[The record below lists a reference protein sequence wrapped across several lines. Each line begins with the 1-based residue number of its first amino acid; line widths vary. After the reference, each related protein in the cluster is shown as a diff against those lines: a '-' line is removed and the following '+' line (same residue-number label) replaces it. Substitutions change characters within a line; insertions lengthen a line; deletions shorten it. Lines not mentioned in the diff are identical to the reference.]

1 MTTAKRTGRRRA
13 DSSLARHRFAP
24 WRTHREPVRAGHKE
38 APLAGSPGPA
48 SSSSCNS
55 SARFEVVD
63 GDYEN
68 HHRLLSIITST
79 KPAKTTIAAATAA
92 TPSTTPITAT
102 TATDTASPSTIRRLK
117 TQANQ
122 RRARLP
128 IVALIVFVVSVVACY
143 CSLPSVQI
151 TVSAHSLHRSNNAA
165 NYHQA
170 NNQNDNSQFY
180 MAAASQGMLAQAS
193 SPSQF
198 SSASNSNYVRL
209 MQQQQAY
216 MQQQCPVLASI
227 NPRIVGMQQSSVAAG
242 NGAGAGPSSSAA
254 PFNSQS
260 PPINLQQVGGH
271 CPVTKE
277 GMLNVHIICHTHLDT
292 GWVETFDHYYYG
304 YVESIINS
312 VVKSL
317 YDNPRRRFIFVETA
331 FFMRWWR
338 DQNEFMRQ
346 RFRKLVTN
354 GQMEFISGGW
364 SMNDEAVS
372 HYTAIIDQMTLG
384 HKTLHR
390 LFGQCGGIPKIG
402 WQIDPFGHSREYA
415 SLLAQMGFDGL
426 FLGRIDFQ
434 DKIFRQNMQSMEFVW
449 KASPSLGAYKTDL
462 FTSILPNTYSPPD
475 QFCFDLNC
483 NDEQLNKY
491 NIQHKAA
498 QFVSMM
504 MKQAEFY
511 ATNHT
516 LVTMGMDFHYR
527 DANKWYTNL
536 DILIDEI
543 QSNPQRYKVNLV
555 YSTPSCYLKN
565 IHKQSHVS
573 WPVKLDDFF
582 PYADAHNSY
591 WTGYYTSRPGLKY
604 QIVLG
609 NNFLQAAKQLS
620 VLANPQTNQDAVNE
634 LEPLQETLGILQHH
648 DAVTG
653 TCKQFVN
660 DDYSR
665 MLAHAMKKAHH
676 SLVTSVAKIIEHNNE
691 QRQAQQQQPM
701 SPIDTFI
708 MKGEHIFCSSLNASH
723 CQISEKLDRFE
734 KLLIH
739 VYNPASHTVQHYVQ
753 IPVRDGRY
761 LVREST
767 GTGLV
772 VASQQT
778 PIPPAVLRLTSIES
792 RQDYGVIDP
801 EVSKELMFAAIL
813 PPLTMATYIIE
824 KTIGGSQALSAAS
837 SSFLPSRQPMGVN
850 QFQNHHSNTNNLQR
864 RDTVAGHQLTA
875 QGDFLF
881 GNSRISGIIDQ
892 HTGLLKGVQF
902 ADGRRLPL
910 RQNFYYYD
918 ADGKYRPEK
927 NSGAYIFNPTD
938 RGAQRISPKA
948 EIEIIRGPV
957 VEEVHQVFSPWCSQV
972 IRIYKHS
979 DYMEFHWLVG
989 PIPIQADINNPNIQA
1004 GSMNPNSANYNPIS
1018 DNGREVV
1025 SLYETDMKTNGTF
1038 FTDSN
1043 GRETIRRLRDHRSDF
1058 RLFTSE
1064 HTASNYYPIT
1074 SWIFIRDYDRN
1085 LQLSILPDRPQG
1097 GSSIHD
1103 GQVELM
1109 LHRRLLQD
1117 DGLGVEEPLNEPGID
1132 RRGLIIRGKH
1142 YMLIGPID
1150 SVIRSTRQLSKQLHL
1165 HPVQWFQA
1173 PPVAMN
1179 LGLPPVSSSNNGLVL
1194 PSAGTTSGLANN
1206 GEILANSATGTTLSS
1221 NSMMNRFKFSGLRD
1235 YLPKMVN
1242 LLTLESWDPETVLIR
1257 LEHIFEINED
1267 ADYSRP
1273 IQLSLRRMFRNF
1285 KVVKVREM
1293 TLDALQDIELA
1304 RTNRLRFQTSTN
1316 PYKNYTDELGDFVN
1330 MDYVS
1335 HLIDNSPAGEDLFI
1349 VELRPMEIRTF
1360 LVQINYI

>member
-1 MTTAKRTGRRRA
+1 MHRNPNQDESGNQEEEASQSERRVEPELGQS
-13 DSSLARHRFAP
+13 SSLGLFAMTRRPGGQLDGHLLVVAGSELAQPTGPSNQAGRALQLPASSLVKQAKQQTRTLTSSPNKAKLARLQLLLLLGAAAIILSSLNTSFAP
-24 WRTHREPVRAGHKE
+24 LSSRLVAGQ
-38 APLAGSPGPA
+38 PSLIDRLNFSAGQNSPAFQQPAGPMNQFYLPAVAPA
-48 SSSSCNS
+48 SSSSSGS
-55 SARFEVVD
+55 S
-63 GDYEN
+63 
-68 HHRLLSIITST
+68 SS
-79 KPAKTTIAAATAA
+79 
-92 TPSTTPITAT
+92 
-102 TATDTASPSTIRRLK
+102 
-117 TQANQ
+117 QAPN
-122 RRARLP
+122 L
-128 IVALIVFVVSVVACY
+128 
-143 CSLPSVQI
+143 
-151 TVSAHSLHRSNNAA
+151 
-165 NYHQA
+165 
-170 NNQNDNSQFY
+170 
-180 MAAASQGMLAQAS
+180 AASS
-193 SPSQF
+193 
-198 SSASNSNYVRL
+198 SNYAWL

-216 MQQQCPVLASI
+216 MQAQCPVLASS
-227 NPRIVGMQQSSVAAG
+227 NPRIMGMQQQPMAG
-242 NGAGAGPSSSAA
+242 SGPSQGQTHAPYGQAA
-254 PFNSQS
+254 PPVSMEH
-260 PPINLQQVGGH
+260 VGGN
-271 CPVTKE
+271 CPATKE

-292 GWVETFDHYYYG
+292 GWVETFDQYYYG
-304 YVESIINS
+304 FVETIINS

-317 YDNPRRRFIFVETA
+317 LENPRRRFIFVETS

-338 DQNEFMRQ
+338 DQHEYMRS
-346 RFRKLVTN
+346 RFKKLVTN

-372 HYTAIIDQMTLG
+372 HYSAVIDQMTLG
-384 HKTLHR
+384 HKSLYR

-415 SLLAQMGFDGL
+415 SLLSQMGFDGL

-449 KASPSLGAYKTDL
+449 KSSPSLGAYKTDL
-462 FTSILPNTYSPPD
+462 FTCILPNTYSPPE
-475 QFCFDLNC
+475 QFCFDVNC
-483 NDEQLNKY
+483 NDEQLNRY

-498 QFVSMM
+498 HFALMM
-504 MKQAEFY
+504 MKQAESY

-536 DILIDEI
+536 DLLIDEI
-543 QSNPQRYKVNLV
+543 QANPQKYKINLV

-565 IHKQSHVS
+565 IHKQSHVT

-591 WTGYYTSRPGLKY
+591 WVGYFTSRPGLKY
-604 QIVLG
+604 QIVMG

-620 VLANPQTNQDAVNE
+620 VLANPLTNQDAVNE

-676 SLVTSVAKIIEHNNE
+676 SLVTSVAKIIEHNNN
-691 QRQAQQQQPM
+691 QRQAAGQQQQM

-739 VYNPASHTVQHYVQ
+739 AYNPASHTVQHYVQ

-761 LVREST
+761 LVRESS
-767 GTGLV
+767 GSAV
-772 VASQQT
+772 IVSQQI
-778 PIPPAVLRLTSIES
+778 PIPPSVLRLTSIES
-792 RQDYGVIDP
+792 RQDQGVIDP
-801 EVSKELMFAAIL
+801 EVSKEFIFAAIL

-824 KTIGGSQALSAAS
+824 KVSGGGSMGSASVQNPTHSYSAAELRKQS
-837 SSFLPSRQPMGVN
+837 AGFGANQMSPLPRLVFPQQPSNNNIVRRESLGG
-850 QFQNHHSNTNNLQR
+850 QN
-864 RDTVAGHQLTA
+864 
-875 QGDFLF
+875 GDYIF

-892 HTGLLKGVQF
+892 HTGLLKAIQF
-902 ADGRRLPL
+902 SDGRRLPFK
-910 RQNFYYYD
+910 QNFYYYD

-927 NSGAYIFNPTD
+927 NSGAYIFNPSD
-938 RGAQRISPKA
+938 RGAQKVSPKA
-948 EIEIIRGPV
+948 DIEIIRGPV

-979 DYMEFHWLVG
+979 DFIEFHWLVG
-989 PIPIQADINNPNIQA
+989 PIPIQADLNNPNLQQNGA
-1004 GSMNPNSANYNPIS
+1004 YNPIS
-1018 DNGREVV
+1018 DNGREIV

-1043 GRETIRRLRDHRSDF
+1043 GRETIRRLRDHRSDY
-1058 RLFTSE
+1058 RLYTSE

-1074 SWIFIRDYDRN
+1074 SWIFVRDYDRN

-1097 GSSIHD
+1097 GSSLHD

-1142 YMLIGPID
+1142 YLLIGPID
-1150 SVIRSTRQLSKQLHL
+1150 SVIRSTRQLSKQLHM
-1165 HPVQWFQA
+1165 HPIQWFQA
-1173 PPVAMN
+1173 PPATMN
-1179 LGLPPVSSSNNGLVL
+1179 LVPAAPLNGAVLSSAGAHLSGLESGTQAAMSSS
-1194 PSAGTTSGLANN
+1194 
-1206 GEILANSATGTTLSS
+1206 
-1221 NSMMNRFKFSGLRD
+1221 SMQNRFKFNGLRD
-1235 YLPKMVN
+1235 YLPKMIN
-1242 LLTLESWDPETVLIR
+1242 LLSLESWDQENVLIR

-1273 IQLSLRRMFRNF
+1273 VQVSLKRMFRNF

-1293 TLDALQDIELA
+1293 TLDALQDVELA

-1335 HLIDNSPAGEDLFI
+1335 HLIEGAQNGEDLFI
-1349 VELRPMEIRTF
+1349 IELRPMDIRTF
-1360 LVQINYI
+1360 LVQIQYI

>member
-1 MTTAKRTGRRRA
+1 MAPDTKPGLAPAGA
-13 DSSLARHRFAP
+13 LLLMAASLVLLVSSTPPVDGQSLLDRFNYSS
-24 WRTHREPVRAGHKE
+24 
-38 APLAGSPGPA
+38 AGSPQA
-48 SSSSCNS
+48 
-55 SARFEVVD
+55 FQ
-63 GDYEN
+63 
-68 HHRLLSIITST
+68 L
-79 KPAKTTIAAATAA
+79 
-92 TPSTTPITAT
+92 
-102 TATDTASPSTIRRLK
+102 ASPSS
-117 TQANQ
+117 QQ
-122 RRARLP
+122 QQFYLP
-128 IVALIVFVVSVVACY
+128 
-143 CSLPSVQI
+143 
-151 TVSAHSLHRSNNAA
+151 NAA
-165 NYHQA
+165 AQT
-170 NNQNDNSQFY
+170 
-180 MAAASQGMLAQAS
+180 MAATSTNQQASFGPSAS
-193 SPSQF
+193 SPS
-198 SSASNSNYVRL
+198 NNYARM
-209 MQQQQAY
+209 MQQQQTY
-216 MQQQCPVLASI
+216 MQQHCPILASA
-227 NPRIVGMQQSSVAAG
+227 NPKMMGMQQSQTTG
-242 NGAGAGPSSSAA
+242 
-254 PFNSQS
+254 PFNQ
-260 PPINLQQVGGH
+260 PPIQLEQVGGN
-271 CPVTKE
+271 CPATRE

-292 GWVETFDHYYYG
+292 GWVETFDQYYYG
-304 YVESIINS
+304 YVETIINS

-317 YDNPRRRFIFVETA
+317 LENPRRRFIFVETS

-338 DQNEFMRQ
+338 DQNEYMRS
-346 RFRKLVTN
+346 RFKKLVTN

-372 HYTAIIDQMTLG
+372 HYSAVIDQMTLG
-384 HKTLHR
+384 HKSLYR

-415 SLLAQMGFDGL
+415 SLLSQMGFDGL

-449 KASPSLGAYKTDL
+449 KSSPSLGAHKTDL
-462 FTSILPNTYSPPD
+462 FTGILPNTYSPPE
-475 QFCFDLNC
+475 QFCFDVNC

-498 QFVSMM
+498 HFANMM
-504 MKQAEFY
+504 MKQSEFY

-516 LVTMGMDFHYR
+516 IVTMGMDFHYR

-536 DILIDEI
+536 DLLIDEI
-543 QSNPQRYKVNLV
+543 QSNPHRYRINLV

-565 IHKQSHVS
+565 IHKQAQVS

-591 WTGYYTSRPGLKY
+591 WTGYFTSRPGLKY
-604 QIVLG
+604 QIVMG

-620 VLANPQTNQDAVNE
+620 VLANPVNNQDAVNE

-676 SLVTSVAKIIEHNNE
+676 SLVTSVAKIIEHNYN
-691 QRQAQQQQPM
+691 QRLAVGQQQQM
-701 SPIDTFI
+701 TPIDTFI

-739 VYNPASHTVQHYVQ
+739 AYNPASHTVQHYVQ

-761 LVREST
+761 IVRESS
-767 GTGLV
+767 GSAMAI
-772 VASQQT
+772 ASQQL
-778 PIPPAVLRLTSIES
+778 PIPPSVLRLTSIES

-801 EVSKELMFAAIL
+801 DVSKEFIFAAIL
-813 PPLTMATYIIE
+813 PPLTMATYIVE
-824 KTIGGSQALSAAS
+824 KLPSPLGSPTGALLMPSAS
-837 SSFLPSRQPMGVN
+837 SYSGYAAPSGRQSTGSISSLLPRSQQQQATPP
-850 QFQNHHSNTNNLQR
+850 NNNNVIMR
-864 RDTVAGHQLTA
+864 RELLAGSPGAPLG
-875 QGDFLF
+875 GDVIF

-892 HTGLLKGVQF
+892 HTGMLKAIQF
-902 ADGRRLPL
+902 ADGRRLPFK
-910 RQNFYYYD
+910 QNFYYYD

-927 NSGAYIFNPTD
+927 NSGAYIFNPSD
-938 RGAQRISPKA
+938 RGAQRVAAKA
-948 EIEIIRGPV
+948 DIEIVRGPV

-979 DYMEFHWLVG
+979 DYIEFHWLVG
-989 PIPIQADINNPNIQA
+989 PIPIGSDLNNPNLQSGA
-1004 GSMNPNSANYNPIS
+1004 YNPIQ
-1018 DNGREVV
+1018 DNGREIV

-1043 GRETIRRLRDHRSDF
+1043 GRETIRRLRDHRSDY
-1058 RLFTSE
+1058 RLYTSE

-1097 GSSIHD
+1097 GSSLHD

-1142 YMLIGPID
+1142 YLLVGPID
-1150 SVIRSTRQLSKQLHL
+1150 SVIRSTRQLSKQLHM
-1165 HPVQWFQA
+1165 HPIQWFQA
-1173 PPVAMN
+1173 PPTNMN
-1179 LGLPPVSSSNNGLVL
+1179 LGLPSLSSGNGLL
-1194 PSAGTTSGLANN
+1194 PSAGASSASASIG
-1206 GEILANSATGTTLSS
+1206 GEPAGNFGALSS

-1235 YLPKMVN
+1235 YLPKMIN
-1242 LLTLESWDPETVLIR
+1242 LLSLESWDQENVLIR

-1267 ADYSRP
+1267 ADCSRP
-1273 IQLSLRRMFRNF
+1273 VQVSLRRMFRNF
-1285 KVVKVREM
+1285 KVVKAREM
-1293 TLDALQDIELA
+1293 TLDALQDVEVA

-1335 HLIDNSPAGEDLFI
+1335 HLIESVPPGEDLFI

-1360 LVQINYI
+1360 LVQIHYI

>member
-1 MTTAKRTGRRRA
+1 MSRTNNKIGPQKVHYGGPVAPPQLIREAHFSTRA
-13 DSSLARHRFAP
+13 PHRPLSNLLIFRAPSFTVQIKPLLLIAISL
-24 WRTHREPVRAGHKE
+24 VI
-38 APLAGSPGPA
+38 APLLLTLTTTSPFVA
-48 SSSSCNS
+48 SQSLVD
-55 SARFEVVD
+55 RFN
-63 GDYEN
+63 Y
-68 HHRLLSIITST
+68 S
-79 KPAKTTIAAATAA
+79 
-92 TPSTTPITAT
+92 
-102 TATDTASPSTIRRLK
+102 
-117 TQANQ
+117 ANQ
-122 RRARLP
+122 
-128 IVALIVFVVSVVACY
+128 
-143 CSLPSVQI
+143 
-151 TVSAHSLHRSNNAA
+151 
-165 NYHQA
+165 QA
-170 NNQNDNSQFY
+170 TLQQ
-180 MAAASQGMLAQAS
+180 AQAS
-193 SPSQF
+193 TNNQFYLPNPAAQVSQAASSPAQSF
-198 SSASNSNYVRL
+198 GTSNYARL

-216 MQQQCPVLASI
+216 MQQHCPVLASS
-227 NPRIVGMQQSSVAAG
+227 NPRIVGMQQQPPALSA
-242 NGAGAGPSSSAA
+242 NMYGPY
-254 PFNSQS
+254 NTQ
-260 PPINLQQVGGH
+260 PPINMEQVGGN
-271 CPVTKE
+271 CPITKE

-292 GWVETFDHYYYG
+292 GWVETFDQYYYG
-304 YVESIINS
+304 YVETIINS

-317 YDNPRRRFIFVETA
+317 LENPRRRFIFVETS

-338 DQNEFMRQ
+338 DQNEYMRS

-372 HYTAIIDQMTLG
+372 HYSAVIDQMTLG
-384 HKTLHR
+384 HKSLYR

-449 KASPSLGAYKTDL
+449 KSSPSLGAYKTDL
-462 FTSILPNTYSPPD
+462 FTGILPNTYSPPE
-475 QFCFDLNC
+475 QFCFDINC

-498 QFVSMM
+498 HFAAMM
-504 MKQAEFY
+504 IKQSEFY

-516 LVTMGMDFHYR
+516 IVTMGMDFHYR

-536 DILIDEI
+536 DMLIDEI
-543 QSNPQRYKVNLV
+543 QSNPQRYKINLV

-565 IHKQSHVS
+565 IHKQSYVS

-591 WTGYYTSRPGLKY
+591 WTGYFTSRPGLKY
-604 QIVLG
+604 QIVMG

-620 VLANPQTNQDAVNE
+620 VLANPATNQDAVNE

-676 SLVTSVAKIIEHNNE
+676 SLVTSVAKIIEHNNG
-691 QRQAQQQQPM
+691 QRQTAGQQM
-701 SPIDTFI
+701 SPIDSFI

-739 VYNPASHTVQHYVQ
+739 AYNPASHTVQHYVQ

-761 LVREST
+761 VVRESS
-767 GTGLV
+767 GSGMAI
-772 VASQQT
+772 ASQQI
-778 PIPPAVLRLTSIES
+778 PIPPSVLRLTSIES

-801 EVSKELMFAAIL
+801 EVSKEFIFAAIL

-824 KTIGGSQALSAAS
+824 KFSSGGVAGTSPTAALLLPTGSSQNTLYAS
-837 SSFLPSRQPMGVN
+837 SPTGPRPAGAVSSLLPRLQAHQPNNNNIVRRELLGSA
-850 QFQNHHSNTNNLQR
+850 QNDLI
-864 RDTVAGHQLTA
+864 
-875 QGDFLF
+875 F
-881 GNSRISGIIDQ
+881 GNARISGIIDQ
-892 HTGLLKGVQF
+892 NTGLLKAIQF
-902 ADGRRLPL
+902 ADGRRLPFK
-910 RQNFYYYD
+910 QNFYYYD

-927 NSGAYIFNPTD
+927 NSGAYIFNPSD
-938 RGAQRISPKA
+938 RGAQRVAPKA
-948 EIEIIRGPV
+948 DIEVVRGPV

-979 DYMEFHWLVG
+979 DYIEFHWLVG
-989 PIPIQADINNPNIQA
+989 PIPIQADLNNPNLRNGA
-1004 GSMNPNSANYNPIS
+1004 YNPIS
-1018 DNGREVV
+1018 DNGREIV

-1043 GRETIRRLRDHRSDF
+1043 GRETIRRLRDHRSDY

-1097 GSSIHD
+1097 GSSLRD
-1103 GQVELM
+1103 GQLELM

-1142 YMLIGPID
+1142 YLLIGPID
-1150 SVIRSTRQLSKQLHL
+1150 SVIRSTRQLSKQLHM
-1165 HPVQWFQA
+1165 HPIQWFQA
-1173 PPVAMN
+1173 PPVTMN
-1179 LGLPPVSSSNNGLVL
+1179 LGLPPFSSGALL
-1194 PSAGTTSGLANN
+1194 PSAGASSASASIG
-1206 GEILANSATGTTLSS
+1206 GEPAGNFGALSS

-1235 YLPKMVN
+1235 YLPKMIN
-1242 LLTLESWDPETVLIR
+1242 LLSLESWDQENVLIR

-1267 ADYSRP
+1267 ADCSRP
-1273 IQLSLRRMFRNF
+1273 VQVSLRRMFRNF
-1285 KVVKVREM
+1285 KIIKVREM
-1293 TLDALQDIELA
+1293 TLDALQDVEVA

-1335 HLIDNSPAGEDLFI
+1335 HLIESAPAGEDLFI

-1360 LVQINYI
+1360 LVQIHYI

>member
-1 MTTAKRTGRRRA
+1 M
-13 DSSLARHRFAP
+13 SSHLLGGPSEAAP
-24 WRTHREPVRAGHKE
+24 
-38 APLAGSPGPA
+38 
-48 SSSSCNS
+48 SSSSRS
-55 SARFEVVD
+55 KMK
-63 GDYEN
+63 
-68 HHRLLSIITST
+68 RLPAAQIKRPTSGRHQVFPNQLNKLTAEATLRT
-79 KPAKTTIAAATAA
+79 KPAPSEQVQQQKPTNQNRAASVLHKLSTSFIITLIAII
-92 TPSTTPITAT
+92 SSELVSGSSLI
-102 TATDTASPSTIRRLK
+102 DRFNFS
-117 TQANQ
+117 ANQ
-122 RRARLP
+122 AAFQSNSNQFYLP
-128 IVALIVFVVSVVACY
+128 TQSLGSSVV
-143 CSLPSVQI
+143 PVG
-151 TVSAHSLHRSNNAA
+151 
-165 NYHQA
+165 
-170 NNQNDNSQFY
+170 
-180 MAAASQGMLAQAS
+180 AAASSPGASVYGSGAS
-193 SPSQF
+193 SGQLS
-198 SSASNSNYVRL
+198 SNYARL
-209 MQQQQAY
+209 MQQQQVL
-216 MQQQCPVLASI
+216 MQAQCPVLASA
-227 NPRIVGMQQSSVAAG
+227 NPRIMGMQQSSANIMGAPHYG
-242 NGAGAGPSSSAA
+242 AQLPSLNGE
-254 PFNSQS
+254 
-260 PPINLQQVGGH
+260 QVGGN
-271 CPVTKE
+271 CPATKE
-277 GMLNVHIICHTHLDT
+277 GLLNVHIICHTHLDT
-292 GWVETFDHYYYG
+292 GWVETFDQYYYG
-304 YVESIINS
+304 YVETIINS

-317 YDNPRRRFIFVETA
+317 LENPRRRFIFVETS

-338 DQNEFMRQ
+338 DQNEFMRSK
-346 RFRKLVTN
+346 FKKLVSN

-372 HYTAIIDQMTLG
+372 HYSAVIDQMTLG
-384 HKTLHR
+384 HKNLYR

-415 SLLAQMGFDGL
+415 SLLSQMGFDGL

-449 KASPSLGAYKTDL
+449 KSSPSLGAYKTDL
-462 FTSILPNTYSPPD
+462 FTCILPNTYSPPE
-475 QFCFDLNC
+475 QFCFDVNC

-498 QFVSMM
+498 HFALMM
-504 MKQAEFY
+504 MKQAESY

-536 DILIDEI
+536 DLLVDEI
-543 QSNPQRYKVNLV
+543 QSNPQKYKINLV

-565 IHKQSHVS
+565 IHKQSHVT

-591 WTGYYTSRPGLKY
+591 WTGYFTSRPGLKY
-604 QIVLG
+604 QIVMG

-620 VLANPQTNQDAVNE
+620 VLANPVTNQDAVNE

-676 SLVTSVAKIIEHNNE
+676 SLVTSVAKIIEHNNQ
-691 QRQAQQQQPM
+691 QRQAAGQQQQM

-739 VYNPASHTVQHYVQ
+739 AYNPASHTVQHYVQ

-761 LVREST
+761 LVRESS
-767 GTGLV
+767 GSAV
-772 VASQQT
+772 IASQQT
-778 PIPPAVLRLTSIES
+778 PIPPSVLRLTSIES

-801 EVSKELMFAAIL
+801 EVSKEFIFAAIL

-824 KTIGGSQALSAAS
+824 KVQPMTGGGSSLMSAQSSPAATYLQSRMGSLSSQSSQLSSAS
-837 SSFLPSRQPMGVN
+837 NSLLPRLVPAQP
-850 QFQNHHSNTNNLQR
+850 NNNNIVR
-864 RDTVAGHQLTA
+864 REILNPGG
-875 QGDFLF
+875 GDFIF

-892 HTGLLKGVQF
+892 NSGLLKAIQF
-902 ADGRRLPL
+902 ADGRRLPFK
-910 RQNFYYYD
+910 QNFYFYD

-927 NSGAYIFNPTD
+927 NSGAYIFNPSD
-938 RGAQRISPKA
+938 RGAQRVSPKA
-948 EIEIIRGPV
+948 EVEIVRGPV
-957 VEEVHQVFSPWCSQV
+957 VEEVHQVFSSWCSQV

-979 DYMEFHWLVG
+979 DYIEFHWLVG
-989 PIPIQADINNPNIQA
+989 PIPIQADLNSPNMQQQNGA
-1004 GSMNPNSANYNPIS
+1004 YGLIS
-1018 DNGREVV
+1018 DNGREIV

-1043 GRETIRRLRDHRSDF
+1043 GRETIRRLRDHRSDY

-1097 GSSIHD
+1097 GSSLHD
-1103 GQVELM
+1103 GQLELM

-1142 YMLIGPID
+1142 YLLIGPID
-1150 SVIRSTRQLSKQLHL
+1150 SVIRSTRQLSKQLHM
-1165 HPVQWFQA
+1165 HPIQWFQA
-1173 PPVAMN
+1173 PPTNMN
-1179 LGLPPVSSSNNGLVL
+1179 LGQMPLQAGAVLSSAGAHPSAASSDSAAMAAMSSS
-1194 PSAGTTSGLANN
+1194 
-1206 GEILANSATGTTLSS
+1206 
-1221 NSMMNRFKFSGLRD
+1221 SMASRFKYNGLRD

-1242 LLTLESWDPETVLIR
+1242 LLSLESWDQDNVLIR

-1273 IQLSLRRMFRNF
+1273 VQVSLRRMFKNF
-1285 KVVKVREM
+1285 RIVKVREM
-1293 TLDALQDIELA
+1293 TLDALQDVELA

-1316 PYKNYTDELGDFVN
+1316 PYKNYTDELGDFIN
-1330 MDYVS
+1330 TDYVS
-1335 HLIDNSPAGEDLFI
+1335 HLIEGSQTTDDLFI

-1360 LVQINYI
+1360 LVQIHYN

>member
-1 MTTAKRTGRRRA
+1 MKPSNRFKQRPQQQVAAARVSSSAATSASNKLSQRPIQNNSSRRR
-13 DSSLARHRFAP
+13 R
-24 WRTHREPVRAGHKE
+24 
-38 APLAGSPGPA
+38 
-48 SSSSCNS
+48 SSSTNNNDDDYSFCCQ
-55 SARFEVVD
+55 ARNRSPLLMATSRSLLGLVTIPLLLISLLPNGNIQAV
-63 GDYEN
+63 YSQSLIPQASN
-68 HHRLLSIITST
+68 IHHQLRSI
-79 KPAKTTIAAATAA
+79 
-92 TPSTTPITAT
+92 
-102 TATDTASPSTIRRLK
+102 
-117 TQANQ
+117 N
-122 RRARLP
+122 
-128 IVALIVFVVSVVACY
+128 
-143 CSLPSVQI
+143 PSVQ
-151 TVSAHSLHRSNNAA
+151 SSQHLNLNSNNA
-165 NYHQA
+165 NSPLQPNHFNPPQA
-170 NNQNDNSQFY
+170 QVMQ
-180 MAAASQGMLAQAS
+180 AAGS
-193 SPSQF
+193 SPALGLS
-198 SSASNSNYVRL
+198 SNYARM
-209 MQQQQAY
+209 MQLQQAH
-216 MQQQCPVLASI
+216 MQAQCPVLASA
-227 NPRIVGMQQSSVAAG
+227 NPRIVGMQQSLA
-242 NGAGAGPSSSAA
+242 
-254 PFNSQS
+254 SQQPPYS
-260 PPINLQQVGGH
+260 QQQQLPPINLEQVGGN

-292 GWVETFDHYYYG
+292 GWVETFDQYYYG
-304 YVESIINS
+304 YVETIINS

-317 YDNPRRRFIFVETA
+317 LENPRRRFIFVETS

-338 DQNEFMRQ
+338 DQNEYMRS
-346 RFRKLVTN
+346 RFKKLVTN

-372 HYTAIIDQMTLG
+372 HYSAVIDQMTLG
-384 HKTLHR
+384 HKSLYR
-390 LFGQCGGIPKIG
+390 LFGQCGGVPKIG

-415 SLLAQMGFDGL
+415 SLLSQMGFDGL

-434 DKIFRQNMQSMEFVW
+434 DKMFRQNMQSMEFVW
-449 KASPSLGAYKTDL
+449 KSSPSLGAYKTDM
-462 FTSILPNTYSPPD
+462 FTCILPNTYSPPE
-475 QFCFDLNC
+475 QFCFDVNC

-491 NIQHKAA
+491 NIQQKATH
-498 QFVSMM
+498 FSLMM
-504 MKQAEFY
+504 MKQAESY

-536 DILIDEI
+536 DMLVDEI
-543 QSNPQRYKVNLV
+543 QSNPMKYKINLV

-591 WTGYYTSRPGLKY
+591 WTGYFTSRPGLKY
-604 QIVLG
+604 QIVMG

-620 VLANPQTNQDAVNE
+620 VLANPMSNQDAVNE

-665 MLAHAMKKAHH
+665 MLGNAMKKAHH
-676 SLVTSVAKIIEHNNE
+676 SLVTSVAKIIEHNNN
-691 QRQAQQQQPM
+691 QRQAMGHQQQM
-701 SPIDTFI
+701 SPIDMFI

-739 VYNPASHTVQHYVQ
+739 AYNPASHTVQHFIQ

-761 LVREST
+761 IVRESS
-767 GTGLV
+767 GNSNAAI
-772 VASQQT
+772 ASQQT
-778 PIPPAVLRLTSIES
+778 PIPPSVLRLTSIES

-801 EVSKELMFAAIL
+801 EVSKEFIFAAIL
-813 PPLTMATYIIE
+813 PPLTMATYVIE
-824 KTIGGSQALSAAS
+824 KLPGPPTGVGGGQLMAAASGTGPSFYSPTGSSGIKPSQASVS
-837 SSFLPSRQPMGVN
+837 SLLPRIAYPSPPN
-850 QFQNHHSNTNNLQR
+850 NNNLVR
-864 RDTVAGHQLTA
+864 REILGTPGG
-875 QGDFLF
+875 GDFIF

-892 HTGLLKGVQF
+892 TTGLLKAIQF
-902 ADGRRLPL
+902 ADGRRLPFK
-910 RQNFYYYD
+910 QNFYYYD

-927 NSGAYIFNPTD
+927 NSGAYIFNPSD
-938 RGAQRISPKA
+938 RGAQRIAPKA

-979 DYMEFHWLVG
+979 DYIEFHWLVG
-989 PIPIQADINNPNIQA
+989 PIPIQADISNPNLQNGA
-1004 GSMNPNSANYNPIS
+1004 YNPIS
-1018 DNGREVV
+1018 DNGREIV

-1043 GRETIRRLRDHRSDF
+1043 GRETIRRLRNHRSDY

-1064 HTASNYYPIT
+1064 TTASNYYPIT

-1085 LQLSILPDRPQG
+1085 LQLTILPDRPQG
-1097 GSSIHD
+1097 GSSLHD

-1142 YMLIGPID
+1142 YLLIGPID
-1150 SVIRSTRQLSKQLHL
+1150 SVIRSTRQLSKQLHM
-1165 HPVQWFQA
+1165 HPIQWFQA
-1173 PPVAMN
+1173 PPATMSLGQAPLISTN
-1179 LGLPPVSSSNNGLVL
+1179 LLSSAGAS
-1194 PSAGTTSGLANN
+1194 PSASESAASGGANP
-1206 GEILANSATGTTLSS
+1206 SS
-1221 NSMMNRFKFSGLRD
+1221 RFKFSGLRD
-1235 YLPKMVN
+1235 YLPKMIN
-1242 LLTLESWDPETVLIR
+1242 LLSLESWDQENVLIR

-1273 IQLSLRRMFRNF
+1273 VQVSLRRMFKNF

-1293 TLDALQDIELA
+1293 TLDALQDVEVA

-1335 HLIDNSPAGEDLFI
+1335 HLIEGTQNGEDLFI

-1360 LVQINYI
+1360 LVQIHYI

>member
-1 MTTAKRTGRRRA
+1 MARAMEKAAVERTRGALLGARERRPRRPLVVRTRPPKALKLNAQDRARVLSSRLASASPRAITLALVALASVCCSFMLLPTTLVAGQ
-13 DSSLARHRFAP
+13 SLLER
-24 WRTHREPVRAGHKE
+24 
-38 APLAGSPGPA
+38 L
-48 SSSSCNS
+48 NYS
-55 SARFEVVD
+55 SAQF
-63 GDYEN
+63 GQQNQAGGAFQY
-68 HHRLLSIITST
+68 L
-79 KPAKTTIAAATAA
+79 PA
-92 TPSTTPITAT
+92 
-102 TATDTASPSTIRRLK
+102 
-117 TQANQ
+117 
-122 RRARLP
+122 
-128 IVALIVFVVSVVACY
+128 
-143 CSLPSVQI
+143 
-151 TVSAHSLHRSNNAA
+151 
-165 NYHQA
+165 
-170 NNQNDNSQFY
+170 
-180 MAAASQGMLAQAS
+180 AAASLSQPQIIAQALNGNGGGGS
-193 SPSQF
+193 
-198 SSASNSNYVRL
+198 SSAGSNYARL

-216 MQQQCPVLASI
+216 MQAQCPVLASA
-227 NPRIVGMQQSSVAAG
+227 NPKIMGMQQTA
-242 NGAGAGPSSSAA
+242 GAGAGNGPY
-254 PFNSQS
+254 SQQQ
-260 PPINLQQVGGH
+260 PPVGLYEQVGGN
-271 CPVTKE
+271 CPATKE

-292 GWVETFDHYYYG
+292 GWVETFDQYYYG
-304 YVESIINS
+304 YVETIINS

-317 YDNPRRRFIFVETA
+317 LENPRRRFIFVETS

-338 DQNEFMRQ
+338 DQNDYMRS
-346 RFRKLVTN
+346 RFKKLVTN

-372 HYTAIIDQMTLG
+372 HYSAVIDQMTLG
-384 HKTLHR
+384 HKNLHR

-415 SLLAQMGFDGL
+415 SLLSQMGFDGL

-449 KASPSLGAYKTDL
+449 KSSPSLGAYKTDL
-462 FTSILPNTYSPPD
+462 FTCILPNTYSPPD
-475 QFCFDLNC
+475 QFCFDVNC

-498 QFVSMM
+498 HFALMM
-504 MKQAEFY
+504 MRQAESY

-536 DILIDEI
+536 DLLVDEI
-543 QSNPQRYKVNLV
+543 QSNPQKYKINLI

-591 WTGYYTSRPGLKY
+591 WTGYFTSRPGLKY
-604 QIVLG
+604 QIVMG

-620 VLANPQTNQDAVNE
+620 VLANPMTNQDAVNE

-676 SLVTSVAKIIEHNNE
+676 SLVTSVAKIIEHNNNNNN
-691 QRQAQQQQPM
+691 QRGQQQQQM

-739 VYNPASHTVQHYVQ
+739 AYNPASHTVQHYVQ

-761 LVREST
+761 MVREAT
-767 GTGLV
+767 GSNAI
-772 VASQQT
+772 ASQQT
-778 PIPPAVLRLTSIES
+778 PIPPSVLRLTSIES

-801 EVSKELMFAAIL
+801 EVSKEFIFAAIL

-824 KTIGGSQALSAAS
+824 KVPGASAAPIGGGGGLNSPVGSLLSSASMPQSAQLLYSQHQQHHLGPASLANYSLSRPS
-837 SSFLPSRQPMGVN
+837 SSLQSSVVGSLLPRVSLPQPNNNNIMRRELVDSR
-850 QFQNHHSNTNNLQR
+850 SSNNL
-864 RDTVAGHQLTA
+864 GG
-875 QGDFLF
+875 GDILF
-881 GNSRISGIIDQ
+881 GNARISGIIDA
-892 HTGLLKGVQF
+892 TSGLLKGIQF
-902 ADGRRLPL
+902 SDGRRLPFK
-910 RQNFYYYD
+910 QNFYYYD

-927 NSGAYIFNPTD
+927 NSGAYIFNPSD
-938 RGAQRISPKA
+938 RGAQRVAPKA
-948 EIEIIRGPV
+948 EIEVIRGPV
-957 VEEVHQVFSPWCSQV
+957 VEEVHQIFSAWCSQV

-979 DYMEFHWLVG
+979 DYIEFHWLVG
-989 PIPIQADINNPNIQA
+989 PIPIQADLNNPNLLNAQSGA
-1004 GSMNPNSANYNPIS
+1004 YNPIS
-1018 DNGREVV
+1018 DNGREIV

-1043 GRETIRRLRDHRSDF
+1043 GRETIRRLRDHRSDY

-1097 GSSIHD
+1097 GSSLRD

-1142 YMLIGPID
+1142 YLLIGPID
-1150 SVIRSTRQLSKQLHL
+1150 SVIRSTRQLSKQLHM
-1165 HPVQWFQA
+1165 HPIQWFQA
-1173 PPVAMN
+1173 PPITMN
-1179 LGLPPVSSSNNGLVL
+1179 LGTPPLALNGPLLASAGSSASASASSSAASI
-1194 PSAGTTSGLANN
+1194 SAGEHQAFAGSMGGAAAAAAA
-1206 GEILANSATGTTLSS
+1206 ANS
-1221 NSMMNRFKFSGLRD
+1221 NSRFKFNGLRD
-1235 YLPKMVN
+1235 YLPKMIN
-1242 LLTLESWDPETVLIR
+1242 LLSLESWDQENVLVR

-1273 IQLSLRRMFRNF
+1273 VQVSLKRMFRNF
-1285 KVVKVREM
+1285 KIMKVREM

-1335 HLIDNSPAGEDLFI
+1335 HLIDSSQNVEDLFI

-1360 LVQINYI
+1360 LVQILYN